1 MARHD
6 QSDQPGIGILDDG
19 KPNVVSRDAP
29 RWRPVII
36 DNPAAAEKDDVHE
49 AGRKNDD

>member
-19 KPNVVSRDAP
+19 KPTVVRRDAP
-29 RWRPVII
+29 RWRPDVI
-36 DNPAAAEKDDVHE
+36 DDPSASPASEGPPD
-49 AGRKNDD
+49 GGSII